1 MQTEN
6 TPCKSLLL
14 TMVDPVVEV
23 KKSYHSQIF
32 LEECKYKI
40 TEEQKKNLIND
51 DFDSSLSD
59 NESDNESDNK
69 SVKI

>member
-1 MQTEN
+1 MLDSIV
-6 TPCKSLLL
+6 K
-14 TMVDPVVEV
+14 V

>member
-1 MQTEN
+1 MLH
-6 TPCKSLLL
+6 S
-14 TMVDPVVEV
+14 VVKV

>member
-1 MQTEN
+1 
-6 TPCKSLLL
+6 
-14 TMVDPVVEV
+14 MVDPVVEV

-59 NESDNESDNK
+59 NESHNESDNK
-69 SVKI
+69 YVKI

>member
-1 MQTEN
+1 MLD
-6 TPCKSLLL
+6 S
-14 TMVDPVVEV
+14 VVEV

-40 TEEQKKNLIND
+40 TEEQKKNLISD
-51 DFDSSLSD
+51 YFDSSLSD
-59 NESDNESDNK
+59 NESHNESDNK

>member
-1 MQTEN
+1 
-6 TPCKSLLL
+6 
-14 TMVDPVVEV
+14 MVDPVVEV